1 MPDLIRLTMSRP
13 KYRCLDAVVYFF
25 NFLYGSYVLKIYLAV
40 HNWTVADCLA
50 GNRILEGI

>member
-1 MPDLIRLTMSRP
+1 MPGLIRLTMSRP